1 MSKVILKGLLGSN
14 CGQVNPYIGS
24 DKRLLEKTFVV
35 SNGIP
40 TLRGYAK
47 ISDLANVSEAKYID
61 YQRNIKMRHVKEIE
75 RFLEECKDEARFLPE
90 VVLSINK
97 PENVT
102 IYKFTH
108 KSFNAIS
115 ATAKG
120 VIDNIDYFV
129 LEVDG
134 IALSR
139 IDGNHRL
146 EAGKDKNI
154 QVPFSI
160 ILWNLDDS
168 SIENLINP
176 ELLLNNTE
184 SEAFLF
190 YILNNTAK
198 KLELE
203 ENYKGLVKSK
213 TWTNDELSLINKNL
227 PLLQHF
233 FNYYI
238 NNPLLDKTWLETPLS
253 QVGEIISDIN
263 DENLDCDAFD
273 NILKDA
279 IILLS
284 QDTIFDYI
292 KCEFREIAFQLA
304 FYARYKNSNYDNTK
318 RTLGLINKWL
328 ERYKYTNSTFTN
340 ATKIYDIAY
349 KFITSSPKYVFVAME
364 YKSEKIVSEYNDCFK
379 RVIHTLNNMGLNI
392 EIECYPIMTG
402 EGRSIN
408 ITSDI
413 YKK

>member
-1 MSKVILKGLLGSN
+1 M
-14 CGQVNPYIGS
+14 
-24 DKRLLEKTFVV
+24 
-35 SNGIP
+35 
-40 TLRGYAK
+40 
-47 ISDLANVSEAKYID
+47 SEAKYID

-184 SEAFLF
+184 SEAFYF
-190 YILNNTAK
+190 IF
-198 KLELE
+198 
-203 ENYKGLVKSK
+203 
-213 TWTNDELSLINKNL
+213 LITLRKNWNL
-227 PLLQHF
+227 
-233 FNYYI
+233 
-238 NNPLLDKTWLETPLS
+238 KR
-253 QVGEIISDIN
+253 II
-263 DENLDCDAFD
+263 
-273 NILKDA
+273 
-279 IILLS
+279 
-284 QDTIFDYI
+284 
-292 KCEFREIAFQLA
+292 R
-304 FYARYKNSNYDNTK
+304 
-318 RTLGLINKWL
+318 G
-328 ERYKYTNSTFTN
+328 
-340 ATKIYDIAY
+340 
-349 KFITSSPKYVFVAME
+349 
-364 YKSEKIVSEYNDCFK
+364 
-379 RVIHTLNNMGLNI
+379 
-392 EIECYPIMTG
+392 
-402 EGRSIN
+402 
-408 ITSDI
+408 
-413 YKK
+413 